1 MTGAIIALGL
11 GALAGYPAGSLNSA
25 VLYSRLLGLADPRQA
40 GSGNPGATNML
51 RLYGK
56 MAGGATLLADFAKGF
71 FPVWIAGLADTA
83 LSAEGWL
90 MAGVALGVF
99 LGHLYPLWFGFQG
112 GKGVI
117 TAAGALLAI
126 SPLLLSAEA
135 LVWLGVVAVSRYVS
149 AGSVLAALAAPGL
162 ALWLDLPGVMV
173 GLCVVL
179 AALTCWRHRGNV
191 KRLREGE
198 EFKLRLRGGSDGS
211 G

>member
-1 MTGAIIALGL
+1 MTGSIIALGL
-11 GALAGYPAGSLNSA
+11 IGALAGWPLGSLNGA
-25 VLYSRLLGLADPRQA
+25 VLYSRMLGLADPRRA

-56 MAGGATLLADFAKGF
+56 VAGATTLIADFAKGF
-71 FPVWIAGLADTA
+71 VPVWIAAWPDRA
-83 LSAEGWL
+83 LGAEGWL
-90 MAGVALGVF
+90 MAGAALGVF
-99 LGHLYPLWFGFQG
+99 LGHLYPLWFGFRG

-126 SPLLLSAEA
+126 SPPLLAAEV
-135 LVWLGVVAVSRYVS
+135 LVWLGIVAVSRYVS

-179 AALTCWRHRGNV
+179 AGLTCWRHRGNLQ
-191 KRLREGE
+191 RLRAGE
-198 EFKLRLRGGSDGS
+198 EFKLRLRGGSD
-211 G
+211 